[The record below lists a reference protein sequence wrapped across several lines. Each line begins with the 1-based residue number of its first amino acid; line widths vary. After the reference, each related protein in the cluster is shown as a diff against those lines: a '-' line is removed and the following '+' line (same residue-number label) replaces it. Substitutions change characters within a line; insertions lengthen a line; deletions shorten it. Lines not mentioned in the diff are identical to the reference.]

1 MSTDQTTRAWMEVD
15 ATSLRRN
22 LARVRASVGPGPA
35 LIPMVKAD
43 GYGLGMDAAVQALS
57 TEEPWGFGVA
67 TVGEG
72 VALRAGGVEGP
83 VVVFSPAPP
92 DEVETA
98 VEQGITLSLSS
109 LDGLARLEAAA
120 QRCGKAADFH
130 LEVDTG
136 MGRAGFDWR
145 SIEAWAPAV
154 AAAHR
159 GPLRWSGCYTHLHSA
174 DTDVD
179 TVHEQWRR
187 FRHAVD
193 RLEVPEGVMVHALNS
208 AGALRTPEYGAGAVR
223 PGIFL
228 YGGGVG
234 ADLPSPLP
242 VASVRARVVHVRDA
256 PEGTTLG
263 YGSTHVAG
271 EGERWA
277 TLAIGYGDGLP
288 RGLSNRGEALVRGTR
303 VRIIGRIS
311 MDVTVV
317 DISDA
322 GPVEPGDVATLIGSD
337 GDQTITVDD
346 VATLMGTISY
356 EVLTGFTPRVPRV
369 WMNDVGS

>member
-1 MSTDQTTRAWMEVD
+1 V
-15 ATSLRRN
+15 
-22 LARVRASVGPGPA
+22 
-35 LIPMVKAD
+35 
-43 GYGLGMDAAVQALS
+43 DAAVQALS
-57 TEEPWGFGVA
+57 REEPWGFGVA

-72 VALRAGGVEGP
+72 VALRAAGFGGP
-83 VVVFSPAPP
+83 VVVFSPAAP
-92 DEVETA
+92 DEIETA
-98 VEQGITLSLSS
+98 VEQGITLSISS
-109 LDGLARLEAAA
+109 LDALSGLEAAA
-120 QRCGKAADFH
+120 ERTRAPADFH
-130 LEVDTG
+130 IEVDTG

-145 SIEAWAPAV
+145 SVDAWGAAV

-159 GPLRWSGCYTHLHSA
+159 GTVRWSGCYTHLHSA
-174 DTDVD
+174 DRDAD

-187 FRHAVD
+187 FQHVLGRVT
-193 RLEVPEGVMVHALNS
+193 VPEGVMVHALNS

-256 PEGTTLG
+256 PEGTTVG
-263 YGSTHVAG
+263 YGATHAA
-271 EGERWA
+271 ERPERWA

-288 RGLSNRGEALVRGTR
+288 RGLSNRGEALLLGTR
-303 VRIIGRIS
+303 VPIIGRIS

-317 DISDA
+317 DISYT
-322 GPVEPGDVATLIGSD
+322 GPGSD

-346 VATLMGTISY
+346 VATLMDTISY

-369 WMNDVGS
+369 WNNEVGS